1 MNAAL
6 DTTRS
11 DASSSSDSREHISCA
26 VCYQIFWEP
35 VRWPTAAENGSCS
48 HIFCKSCVRQWA
60 TRSNPSC
67 PLCRAPAAGD
77 VLVRELEIDQAT
89 VNLVKAEAPKE
100 YAARMLKSSVE
111 NRLRHSLPELLLYS
125 LGKRCDFKVNQTI
138 SLHLKSP
145 VHLWLAVK
153 LLAGGERRIG
163 LLHSVESDGSE
174 GRLAFVTNMPFGV
187 PKMAVDR
194 AKARVL
200 YEWHQNGFFCLKLR
214 IASDFFRAVYIDHRA
229 VAAEED
235 AWRSL
240 VVSTSARS
248 ANVDTASRLPTGRI
262 VLART
267 EADLDGAVAVA
278 EKHASEPVAEL
289 TADALSARSDSS
301 ERSHNSD
308 SSDRFG
314 PYHEFGLAHAVLRR
328 LMPRPVVRQAFN
340 NSISRTA
347 ASVSPAASERAPA
360 AAAEATRFSAAAARA
375 AAAPAHGGALVLE
388 A

>member
-278 EKHASEPVAEL
+278 EKHASEPVRRGPSRILRLPAIGLAALGLKEL
-289 TADALSARSDSS
+289 VPSPSDHPAPRPCLSFALLLRRSPSSPPMHSRRAPTRASARTTATPPTA
-301 ERSHNSD
+301 
-308 SSDRFG
+308 SDRTTSSAWPTPF
-314 PYHEFGLAHAVLRR
+314 Y
-328 LMPRPVVRQAFN
+328 
-340 NSISRTA
+340 A
-347 ASVSPAASERAPA
+347 A
-360 AAAEATRFSAAAARA
+360 
-375 AAAPAHGGALVLE
+375 
-388 A
+388 